1 MSNKE
6 LINKAKFTDIHSLN
20 LDLVAEGNRYRS
32 KIHSSLIFTRT
43 IEGFYI
49 YSWNSRNLKGDLIH
63 FAMNYY
69 NLNFV
74 GAVEHLTSKTF
85 INRTKKNDNPTDQS
99 RLSPQNNFDFSEEI
113 ELSQDMRRTF
123 AYLIKSRFISSSIV
137 QNLVKNK
144 CLYQDSKGNAIFT
157 ILDENKN
164 IVGAELQGTL
174 TEKRFKGISKNSNQ
188 NYGFNIQLGEN
199 PKHLLIFESAIDLLS
214 FWTIYPNLETQRP
227 CILLSLGGLKINP
240 LLKFLNLLEN
250 VELIICTD
258 NDKASE
264 NFIQNNK
271 LDDVKRLIPKTKDW
285 NEDLKN
291 LITSRK
297 KN

>member
-1 MSNKE
+1 MKNNKE

-43 IEGFYI
+43 AEGFYI
-49 YSWNSRNLKGDLIH
+49 YSWNSKNLKGDLIH

-69 NLNFV
+69 NLDFV
-74 GAVEHLTSKTF
+74 GAVEHLTSKNF
-85 INRTKKNDNPTDQS
+85 IVRAKKNDNYTDQS
-99 RLSPQNNFDFSEEI
+99 KLSPQNNFDFSEI

-144 CLYQDSKGNAIFT
+144 CLYQDQKGNAIFT
-157 ILDENKN
+157 IFDEKKN
-164 IVGAELQGTL
+164 IVGAELNGTL
-174 TEKRFKGISKNSNQ
+174 TEKRFKGIAPGSNP
-188 NYGFNIQLGEN
+188 NFGFNIQLGEN

-240 LLKFLNLLEN
+240 IVKTLNVFEKL
-250 VELIICTD
+250 ELIICTD

-264 NFIQNNK
+264 NFIKTNN
-271 LDDVKRLIPKTKDW
+271 LSDVKRLIPKAKDW

-297 KN
+297 KK